1 MAPFDLPPEPPLTQ
15 PVKFSRSAAD
25 LQLINPGTQPPSSNS
40 VAMPSSATAILLG
53 ELDTPVSLIPTGQ
66 LATIRSE
73 DFSIP
78 NLAQLPPLPDKP
90 PSAPV
95 NTLDIINNAVDEQ
108 LDDGELDLDTITPD
122 SVDLDSLD
130 PNAVDLD
137 DLNDT
142 VDLEELESEELDL
155 NQAPSVIEDALDT
168 ATPEEAETAPISP
181 PASQPAGDTAVP
193 PEPLD
198 PSQLEITSDIQI
210 FNSDR
215 QVVNARGNVVFK
227 LNNAF
232 LLADEIWVNL
242 VNRYVLAEG
251 NVILTRG
258 EQEVRGERAE
268 YNLLQEAGTLFE
280 TRGELFL
287 PGLED
292 DFSSPLERPITSRS
306 VFDPLNPDQTVT
318 NVTNAGG
325 FEISSRL
332 RGNTPGSLPE
342 SSGGVRRL
350 RFEAARVTFDAEAWI
365 AEEVRLT
372 NDPFSPPELEFRTN
386 RMTLVTLSPTADL
399 LTTENPRLVLD
410 QGLAIPLFKER
421 YVLNRGNVESNQL
434 NPFIVNVGSDS
445 RERGGIFLESEFSL
459 VRNESTSF
467 SITPQYFLQRSLEKG
482 AFNSDVLGLELDFDT
497 RLNPRSDVSAQ
508 ATITGLNLDEIED
521 NIRGNIRNR
530 LLVGDHLLVSEYS
543 YRDRLFNGSLGFQT
557 VRSSLGAVLLS
568 PVINLD
574 NRGLILTYQVGGQWI
589 TAETDRTELLD
600 PLPRD
605 NNRVSLGRFQGTA
618 RLSKGFNLWR
628 GKPLPATQ
636 TEGLRYSPIPL
647 VPFLNLSVSLLG
659 VGSYYT
665 SGDFQEVLA
674 GDVRLDGQFG
684 HLSDNFFDYTRFN
697 LGYYHAFLAS
707 ENSPFLFDRNVD
719 RSVVTFGVVQQIL
732 GPFLLGFQASIN
744 LETNQRVNTEIIG
757 EYSRR
762 THGLVVRYSPT
773 QSTGSIGFRLS
784 DFNWLGSGSP
794 FDNPNIRQVEGSVL
808 DQR

>member
-15 PVKFSRSAAD
+15 SVEFSSSAAD
-25 LQLINPGTQPPSSNS
+25 LQLVNPGTPSLSLESFATPSPATDTLIGEPSN
-40 VAMPSSATAILLG
+40 
-53 ELDTPVSLIPTGQ
+53 TPVSLIPPGQ
-66 LATIRSE
+66 LATPRSE
-73 DFSIP
+73 DFSKP
-78 NLAQLPPLPDKP
+78 NLSQLPPLPDRMP
-90 PSAPV
+90 PA
-95 NTLDIINNAVDEQ
+95 NTLDIINDAVDEA
-108 LDDGELDLDTITPD
+108 LDDEVLDTDAVDSIDLDT
-122 SVDLDSLD
+122 VE

-137 DLNDT
+137 RLNGAIDT
-142 VDLEELESEELDL
+142 DELEPGELDL
-155 NQAPSVIEDALDT
+155 NQAPSVIEDAIDT
-168 ATPEEAETAPISP
+168 ATPEEEAETEPVSP
-181 PASQPAGDTAVP
+181 PASQPTGDTAVP
-193 PEPLD
+193 LAPLEP
-198 PSQLEITSDIQI
+198 SKLEITADIQI

-306 VFDPLNPDQTVT
+306 VFDPLNPDQAVT

-350 RFEAARVTFDAEAWI
+350 RFEAARVTFDSEAWI

-421 YVLNRGNVESNQL
+421 YVLNRGTVESNQL

-445 RERGGIFLESEFSL
+445 RERGGIFLESEFSI

-467 SITPQYFLQRSLEKG
+467 SITPQYFLQRSLEQG
-482 AFNSDVLGLELDFDT
+482 AFSSDVLGLELDFDT
-497 RLNPRSDVSAQ
+497 RLNPRSDVSAR
-508 ATITGLNLDEIED
+508 ATITSLNLEDIED

-530 LLVGDHLLVSEYS
+530 LLVGNHLLVSEYS

-589 TAETDRTELLD
+589 TADTDRAELLD

-605 NNRVSLGRFQGTA
+605 NNRVSLGRFQGSA

-628 GKPLPATQ
+628 GKALPATQ

-647 VPFLNLSVSLLG
+647 VPFLNVSVSLLG

-719 RSVVTFGVVQQIL
+719 RSVVTFGVIQQIV

-794 FDNPNIRQVEGSVL
+794 FDNPNIRQVEGSVVES
-808 DQR
+808 R